1 MTPEMLIKNNMD
13 SVPCPLGKPL
23 YSDNST
29 CLIRTPVNANNRQ
42 LFLTQSTDSHR
53 KTTQLMW
60 TLHYQLCAVI
70 SLSFLKVKNL
80 QLTALQCSQHYSSLV
95 QTILVSNK
103 LCRERFSISNVQM
116 GNLWECPWNDGFL
129 KVKDVQL
136 WCLCSVLSV

>member
-13 SVPCPLGKPL
+13 SVPRLLGKPL

-29 CLIRTPVNANNRQ
+29 CLIRTPVNVDNRH
-42 LFLTQSTDSHR
+42 LFLAQSTDSHR
-53 KTTQLMW
+53 KTTSLMR

-95 QTILVSNK
+95 QTIWASNK
-103 LCRERFSISNVQM
+103 LCRERFSISDIQM
-116 GNLWECPWNDGFL
+116 GNF
-129 KVKDVQL
+129 
-136 WCLCSVLSV
+136 